1 MLDNVSRDSTDLSGT
16 TSSSRSVLF
25 FCFSSSCLLPSHHP
39 SHLSHLPI
47 PISHLPPCP
56 LFAIAAAAA
65 VCSFPQNSTDGIR
78 VSLRQIIAEQNRF
91 RVREARHR
99 YTADSNLIL
108 VTGFSFVNLVVM
120 GTAAVTQVVVLRVV
134 QGVQKEQNQDLT
146 TPVP

>member
-1 MLDNVSRDSTDLSGT
+1 M
-16 TSSSRSVLF
+16 
-25 FCFSSSCLLPSHHP
+25 
-39 SHLSHLPI
+39 
-47 PISHLPPCP
+47 
-56 LFAIAAAAA
+56 
-65 VCSFPQNSTDGIR
+65 CSFPQNSTDGIR

-91 RVREARHR
+91 RVRDARHR